1 MGEINISRIRKLSL
15 TKHIE
20 WGSPLGEYLMDSFVL
35 GTKPPNRSM
44 ILVEPTTKRYS
55 VIGHAFD
62 HIIDMQLDCEGAIQF
77 SPKSELIGLLSI
89 TQDHDL
95 GTDVLCDLETP
106 VLGSSVLEENQC
118 ECRRCYHYNEFVL
131 LWNRWLVCKETVDTR
146 FMAQFAL
153 SLGLLTIFK
162 ITGRYFSE
170 KWFAPPVNDSEIDEM
185 IELLTIWK
193 ANFRMPEGKVYSK
206 FKFQKPHFGFADTDL
221 ICGAQVIDWKVKTNP
236 RKKLREDVAQMIG
249 LCACARMNEISV
261 DSFSLYYARHGF
273 QFTLKLE
280 EILKDGVDV
289 VAGEIA
295 SALEYMQDRIL
306 ERERAGE
313 MFTLYY

>member
-1 MGEINISRIRKLSL
+1 MGKIEISRIRKLSL

-20 WGSPLGEYLMDSFVL
+20 WGSPLGEYLMNSFVL
-35 GTKPPNRSM
+35 ETKPPNRSM

-89 TQDHDL
+89 TPDSDL
-95 GTDVLCDLETP
+95 DTDVFCELEMP
-106 VLGSSVLEENQC
+106 VLGSSILQEIQC

-131 LWNRWLVCKETVDTR
+131 LWNRWLACKETADTR

-162 ITGRYFSE
+162 ITGHYFSE
-170 KWFAPPVNDSEIDEM
+170 KWYAPPVHDSEINELL
-185 IELLTIWK
+185 ELLTTWK
-193 ANFRMPEGKVYSK
+193 ANFRMPVGTIHSK
-206 FKFQKPHFGFADTDL
+206 LKFQKPHFGFADTDL

-249 LCACARMNEISV
+249 LCACARMNGIPV

-280 EILKDGVDV
+280 EVLKEGVDV
-289 VAGEIA
+289 VASDIA
-295 SALEYMQDRIL
+295 SALNHMQDQLL

-313 MFTLYY
+313 VFTLYY